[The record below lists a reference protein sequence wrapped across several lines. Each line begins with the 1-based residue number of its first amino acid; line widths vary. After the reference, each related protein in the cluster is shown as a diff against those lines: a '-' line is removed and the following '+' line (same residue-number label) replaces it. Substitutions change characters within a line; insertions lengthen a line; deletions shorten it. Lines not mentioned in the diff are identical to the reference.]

1 MKKRILLCITA
12 VICAMALTACGGK
25 KEKDVTVDVTK
36 LAEDLTATVTSD
48 TLSTVSADIM
58 ASTYFFDAEKIEEG
72 TAALGSGAS
81 ACEVAV
87 IKCSDSGYVSEAED
101 LFKTRVKNQSDLFA
115 DYNAPEVAKLDAALI
130 KSAGNYVVLC
140 VTDDTKAAEEV
151 LKEAGF

>member
-1 MKKRILLCITA
+1 MKKKLLLGAITLMCMA
-12 VICAMALTACGGK
+12 ALTACGSK
-25 KEKDVTVDVTK
+25 KSKDVSVDINK
-36 LAEDLTATVTSD
+36 LTTDLTATVTSD
-48 TLSTVSADIM
+48 TLSTVSTDIM
-58 ASTYFFDAEKIEEG
+58 ASTYFFDGEKIEEG

-87 IKCSDSGYVSEAED
+87 VKCKDSGYVSEVED

-130 KSAGNYVVLC
+130 KNAGNYVVLC
-140 VTDDTKAAEEV
+140 VTDDTKAAEDI